1 MVFYKG
7 DSMRGVFT
15 PGDTLQLEA
24 VPFAELRP
32 GDIVAI
38 EAERPYVH
46 RVIRIDGARITT
58 QGDNNSAP
66 DPQPLTPEQPFLRV
80 AAAASFDGAP
90 RSFHSGTQGMK
101 DFRKHQRGRRTRAA
115 LMRLFTSLERLLFWR
130 FELHRTAFA
139 ETVVYNRFGV
149 TAAHR
154 SPDGAIRFRN
164 PFFRLI
170 FRLPKGEK

>member
-1 MVFYKG
+1 
-7 DSMRGVFT
+7 MRGVFT

-38 EAERPYVH
+38 EAGRPYVH

-80 AAAASFDGAP
+80 AAAASFDGVP

-130 FELHRTAFA
+130 FELRRTAFA

-154 SPDGAIRFRN
+154 SPDGAIRFCN

>member
-1 MVFYKG
+1 
-7 DSMRGVFT
+7 MRGVFT

-80 AAAASFDGAP
+80 AAAASFDGVP

-130 FELHRTAFA
+130 FELRRTAFA

-149 TAAHR
+149 TAAHQ
-154 SPDGAIRFRN
+154 SPDGAIRFCN

>member
-1 MVFYKG
+1 MIFYKG

-66 DPQPLTPEQPFLRV
+66 DPQPLTPEQPFRRV
-80 AAAASFDGAP
+80 AAAASFDGVP

-130 FELHRTAFA
+130 FELRRTAFA

-154 SPDGAIRFRN
+154 SPDGAIRFCN

-170 FRLPKGEK
+170 FRLPKEEK

>member
-1 MVFYKG
+1 
-7 DSMRGVFT
+7 MRGVFI

-66 DPQPLTPEQPFLRV
+66 DPQPLTPEQPFRRV
-80 AAAASFDGAP
+80 VAAASFDGAP
-90 RSFHSGTQGMK
+90 RSFHSGAQGMI
-101 DFRKHQRGRRTRAA
+101 DFRKHQRGRRIRAA
-115 LMRLFTSLERLLFWR
+115 LLRLFTRLEPLLFWR
-130 FELHRTAFA
+130 FELRRTLFA
-139 ETVVYNRFGV
+139 KTVGYSRFGV

-154 SPDGAIRFRN
+154 SPDGAIRFCN

>member
-1 MVFYKG
+1 MIFYKG
-7 DSMRGVFT
+7 DSMRGVFI

-80 AAAASFDGAP
+80 AAAASFDGVP

-101 DFRKHQRGRRTRAA
+101 DFRKHQGRRTRAA

-130 FELHRTAFA
+130 FELRRTAFA

-154 SPDGAIRFRN
+154 SPDGAIRFCN

>member
-1 MVFYKG
+1 M
-7 DSMRGVFT
+7 
-15 PGDTLQLEA
+15 
-24 VPFAELRP
+24 
-32 GDIVAI
+32 I
-38 EAERPYVH
+38 
-46 RVIRIDGARITT
+46 
-58 QGDNNSAP
+58 
-66 DPQPLTPEQPFLRV
+66 
-80 AAAASFDGAP
+80 
-90 RSFHSGTQGMK
+90 
-101 DFRKHQRGRRTRAA
+101 DFRKHQRSRRIRAA

-154 SPDGAIRFRN
+154 SPDGAIRFCN

>member
-1 MVFYKG
+1 
-7 DSMRGVFT
+7 MRGVFI

-80 AAAASFDGAP
+80 AAASFDGVP

-130 FELHRTAFA
+130 FELRRTAFA

-149 TAAHR
+149 TAAHQ
-154 SPDGAIRFRN
+154 SPDGAIRFCN

>member
-1 MVFYKG
+1 
-7 DSMRGVFT
+7 MRGVFT

-38 EAERPYVH
+38 EAGRPYVH

-80 AAAASFDGAP
+80 AAAASFDGVP

-130 FELHRTAFA
+130 FELRRTAFA

-154 SPDGAIRFRN
+154 GPDGAIRFCN

>member
-1 MVFYKG
+1 
-7 DSMRGVFT
+7 MRGVFI

-66 DPQPLTPEQPFLRV
+66 DPQPLTPEQPFRRV
-80 AAAASFDGAP
+80 VAAASFDGAP
-90 RSFHSGTQGMK
+90 RSCHSGTQGMK
-101 DFRKHQRGRRTRAA
+101 DIRKHQRGRRTRAA

-154 SPDGAIRFRN
+154 SPDGAIRFCN

>member
-1 MVFYKG
+1 MIFYKG

-38 EAERPYVH
+38 EAGRPYVH

-66 DPQPLTPEQPFLRV
+66 DPQPLTPEQPFRRV

-90 RSFHSGTQGMK
+90 RNFHSGTQGMK

-115 LMRLFTSLERLLFWR
+115 LLRLFTRLEPLLFWR
-130 FELHRTAFA
+130 FELRRILFA
-139 ETVVYNRFGV
+139 KTVGYSRFGV

-154 SPDGAIRFRN
+154 SPDGAIRFRT
-164 PFFRLI
+164 PLCRLF
-170 FRLPKGEK
+170 FRLPKEEK

>member
-1 MVFYKG
+1 
-7 DSMRGVFT
+7 MRGVFT

-38 EAERPYVH
+38 EAGRPYVH

-66 DPQPLTPEQPFLRV
+66 DPQPLTPEQPFRRV

-90 RSFHSGTQGMK
+90 RNFHSGTQGMK

-115 LMRLFTSLERLLFWR
+115 LLRLFTRLEPLLFWR
-130 FELHRTAFA
+130 FELRRILFA
-139 ETVVYNRFGV
+139 KTVGYSRFGV

-154 SPDGAIRFRN
+154 SPDGAIRFRT
-164 PFFRLI
+164 PLCRLF
-170 FRLPKGEK
+170 FRLPKEEK

>member
-1 MVFYKG
+1 MIFYKG
-7 DSMRGVFT
+7 DSMRGVFI

-66 DPQPLTPEQPFLRV
+66 DPQPLTPEQPFRRV

-90 RSFHSGTQGMK
+90 RRFHSGAQGMI

-130 FELHRTAFA
+130 FELRRTLFA
-139 ETVVYNRFGV
+139 KTVGYSRFGV

-154 SPDGAIRFRN
+154 SPDGAIRFCN

>member
-7 DSMRGVFT
+7 DSMRGVFS

-58 QGDNNSAP
+58 QGDNNSSP
-66 DPQPLTPEQPFLRV
+66 DPQPLTPEQPFRRV
-80 AAAASFDGAP
+80 AAAASFDEAP

-115 LMRLFTSLERLLFWR
+115 LMRLFSRLEPLLFWR
-130 FELHRTAFA
+130 FELRRTLFA
-139 ETVVYNRFGV
+139 KTVGYSRFGV

-154 SPDGAIRFRN
+154 SPDGAIRFRT
-164 PFFRLI
+164 PLCRLF
-170 FRLPKGEK
+170 FRLPKEEK

>member
-1 MVFYKG
+1 
-7 DSMRGVFT
+7 MRGVFI

-38 EAERPYVH
+38 EAGRPYVH
-46 RVIRIDGARITT
+46 RVIRIDGTRITT

-154 SPDGAIRFRN
+154 SPDGAIRFCN

>member
-1 MVFYKG
+1 MIIYKG
-7 DSMRGVFT
+7 DSLRGVFI

>member
-1 MVFYKG
+1 
-7 DSMRGVFT
+7 MRGVFT

-38 EAERPYVH
+38 EAGRPYVH

-66 DPQPLTPEQPFLRV
+66 DPQPLTPEQPFRRV

-130 FELHRTAFA
+130 FELRRTAFA

-149 TAAHR
+149 TAAHQ
-154 SPDGAIRFRN
+154 SPDGAIRFCN

>member
-1 MVFYKG
+1 M
-7 DSMRGVFT
+7 
-15 PGDTLQLEA
+15 
-24 VPFAELRP
+24 
-32 GDIVAI
+32 
-38 EAERPYVH
+38 H

-66 DPQPLTPEQPFLRV
+66 DPQPLTPEQPFRRV

-130 FELHRTAFA
+130 FELRRTLFA
-139 ETVVYNRFGV
+139 KTVVYNRFGV

-154 SPDGAIRFRN
+154 SPDGAIRFCN

>member
-1 MVFYKG
+1 
-7 DSMRGVFT
+7 MRGVFT
-15 PGDTLQLEA
+15 PGDTLHLEA

-32 GDIVAI
+32 GDIVAV
-38 EAERPYVH
+38 EAERHYVH

-66 DPQPLTPEQPFLRV
+66 DPQPLTPEQPFRRV

-154 SPDGAIRFRN
+154 SPDGAIRFCN

>member
-1 MVFYKG
+1 MIFYKG

-32 GDIVAI
+32 GDIVAV
-38 EAERPYVH
+38 EAGRPYVH

-80 AAAASFDGAP
+80 AAAASFDGVP

-130 FELHRTAFA
+130 FELRRTAFA

-154 SPDGAIRFRN
+154 SPDGAIRFCN
-164 PFFRLI
+164 PFFHLI

>member
-1 MVFYKG
+1 MIFYKG

-32 GDIVAI
+32 GDIVAV

-46 RVIRIDGARITT
+46 RIIRIDGTHITT
-58 QGDNNSAP
+58 QGDNNAAP
-66 DPQPLTPEQPFLRV
+66 DPRTLTPESKFRRV
-80 AAAASFDGAP
+80 AGANTFNGTP
-90 RSFHSGTQGMK
+90 RSFHSGAQGMN
-101 DFRKHQRGRRTRAA
+101 DFRKHQRSRRIRAA
-115 LMRLFTSLERLLFWR
+115 LMRLFTRLERLLFWR
-130 FELHRTAFA
+130 FELNRTAFA
-139 ETVVYNRFGV
+139 ETVVYSRFGV

-170 FRLPKGEK
+170 FRLPKGGK

>member
-1 MVFYKG
+1 
-7 DSMRGVFT
+7 MRGVFT

-32 GDIVAI
+32 GDIVAV

-46 RVIRIDGARITT
+46 RVIRIDGTRIIT

-90 RSFHSGTQGMK
+90 RSFHSGTQGLK

>member
-1 MVFYKG
+1 MIFYKG

-32 GDIVAI
+32 GDIVAV

-46 RVIRIDGARITT
+46 RVIRIDGTRIIT

-80 AAAASFDGAP
+80 AAAASFDGVP

-154 SPDGAIRFRN
+154 SPDGAIRFCN

>member
-1 MVFYKG
+1 
-7 DSMRGVFT
+7 MRGVFI

-32 GDIVAI
+32 GDIVAV

-66 DPQPLTPEQPFLRV
+66 DPQPLTPEQPFRRV
-80 AAAASFDGAP
+80 VAAASFDGAP

-130 FELHRTAFA
+130 FELRRTLFA
-139 ETVVYNRFGV
+139 KTVGYSRFGV

-154 SPDGAIRFRN
+154 SPDGAIRFCN

>member
-1 MVFYKG
+1 MIFYKG

-15 PGDTLQLEA
+15 PGDTLHLEA

-32 GDIVAI
+32 GDIVAV

-46 RVIRIDGARITT
+46 RVIRIDGARIIT

-80 AAAASFDGAP
+80 AAAASFDGVP

-130 FELHRTAFA
+130 FELRRTAFA

-154 SPDGAIRFRN
+154 SPDGAIRFCN

>member
-1 MVFYKG
+1 
-7 DSMRGVFT
+7 MRGVFI

-38 EAERPYVH
+38 EAGRPYVH

-80 AAAASFDGAP
+80 AAAASFDGVP

-130 FELHRTAFA
+130 FELRRTAFA

-154 SPDGAIRFRN
+154 SPDGAIRFCN
-164 PFFRLI
+164 SFFRLI

>member
-1 MVFYKG
+1 
-7 DSMRGVFT
+7 MRGVFT

-38 EAERPYVH
+38 EAGRPYVH

-58 QGDNNSAP
+58 QGDNNFAP

-80 AAAASFDGAP
+80 AAAASFDGVP

-101 DFRKHQRGRRTRAA
+101 DFRKHQRGRRIRAA

-130 FELHRTAFA
+130 FELRRTAFA

-154 SPDGAIRFRN
+154 SPDGAIRFCN
-164 PFFRLI
+164 PFFHLI

>member
-1 MVFYKG
+1 MIFYKG

-32 GDIVAI
+32 GDIVAV

-80 AAAASFDGAP
+80 AAAASFDGVP

-154 SPDGAIRFRN
+154 SPDGAIRFCN

>member
-46 RVIRIDGARITT
+46 RVIRIDGTRITT

-66 DPQPLTPEQPFLRV
+66 DPQPLTPEQPFRRV

-101 DFRKHQRGRRTRAA
+101 DFRKHQRSRRTRAA
-115 LMRLFTSLERLLFWR
+115 LLRLFTRLEPLLFWR
-130 FELHRTAFA
+130 FELRRTLFA
-139 ETVVYNRFGV
+139 KTVGYSRFGV

-154 SPDGAIRFRN
+154 SPDGAIRFRT
-164 PFFRLI
+164 PLCRLF
-170 FRLPKGEK
+170 FRLPKEEK

>member
-1 MVFYKG
+1 MIFYKG

-66 DPQPLTPEQPFLRV
+66 DPQPLTPEQPFRRV
-80 AAAASFDGAP
+80 AAATSFDGVL
-90 RSFHSGTQGMK
+90 RRFHSGAQGMN
-101 DFRKHQRGRRTRAA
+101 DFRKHQRSRRIRAA

-130 FELHRTAFA
+130 FELRRTAFA

-154 SPDGAIRFRN
+154 SPDGAIRFCN

>member
-1 MVFYKG
+1 
-7 DSMRGVFT
+7 MRGVFI

-38 EAERPYVH
+38 EAGRPYVH

-80 AAAASFDGAP
+80 AAAASFDGVP

-101 DFRKHQRGRRTRAA
+101 DFRKHQRGRRTRTA

-130 FELHRTAFA
+130 FELRRTAFA

-154 SPDGAIRFRN
+154 SPDGAIRFCN

>member
-7 DSMRGVFT
+7 DSMRGVFI

-24 VPFAELRP
+24 VPFTELRP

-38 EAERPYVH
+38 EAGRPYVH

-80 AAAASFDGAP
+80 AAAASFDGVP

-130 FELHRTAFA
+130 FELRRTAFA

-154 SPDGAIRFRN
+154 SPDGAIRFCN